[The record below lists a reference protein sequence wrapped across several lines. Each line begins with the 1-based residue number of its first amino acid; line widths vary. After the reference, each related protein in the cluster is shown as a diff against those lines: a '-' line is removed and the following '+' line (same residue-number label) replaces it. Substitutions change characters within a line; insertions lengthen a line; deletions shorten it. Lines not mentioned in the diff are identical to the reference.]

1 MTSLSDK
8 VVGILPILERE
19 GEVYLFAL
27 AEREDID
34 RWDVVLSAD
43 WADDHWEKA
52 VRLVVDLLE
61 PRLDSRERAL
71 ISRIAV
77 IPSHDPNVQSL
88 PMSLDGIVPADNKR
102 ISIELLGS
110 DIRSA
115 FIFKS
120 KRPPLVSTRATGNI
134 VEMVNA

>member
-8 VVGILPILERE
+8 VAEILPMLESE

-34 RWDVVLSAD
+34 RWDVVLSAR

-52 VRLVVDLLE
+52 VRLVIDLLE
-61 PRLDSRERAL
+61 PRLNPQEKVLVARV
-71 ISRIAV
+71 AV
-77 IPSHDPNVQSL
+77 IPSSDPNMQSL
-88 PMSLDGIVPADNKR
+88 PISLDGVVPADNKR
-102 ISIELLGS
+102 ISVELLGS

-115 FIFKS
+115 FIFKA
-120 KRPPLVSTRATGNI
+120 KHPPAVSSTSVEAG
-134 VEMVNA
+134 VEMISR

>member
-1 MTSLSDK
+1 MISLGDK
-8 VVGILPILERE
+8 VVGILPMLESE

-27 AEREDID
+27 AERENID

-43 WADDHWEKA
+43 WADEDWARA

-61 PRLDSRERAL
+61 PQLDVQEKAL
-71 ISRIAV
+71 IARIAV
-77 IPSHDPNVQSL
+77 IPSNDPNMQSL
-88 PMSLDGIVPADNKR
+88 PIGLDGVVPADNKR

-115 FIFKS
+115 FIFKA
-120 KRPPLVSTRATGNI
+120 KHPPKVSTVSAGTS
-134 VEMVNA
+134 VDMAAA